1 MLIFADLINKLLS
14 QGKQL
19 LAVKFVFEFQ
29 LTDKFPPVPLLKEY
43 LKVSKKL
50 AKKVC
55 REGKNSLKSLVIYFP
70 FRKKRK
76 TKNENLILFKIRH
89 WLVGVN
95 ICILLRTR
103 PQLKKLVL

>member
-1 MLIFADLINKLLS
+1 MISVLIFADLIHKLLS

-43 LKVSKKL
+43 LKESKNL

-55 REGKNSLKSLVIYFP
+55 REGKNSLKSLVIHFL
-70 FRKKRK
+70 FWGGKKK
-76 TKNENLILFKIRH
+76 KENPILVKIKH
-89 WLVGVN
+89 LPVGVN
-95 ICILLRTR
+95 FH
-103 PQLKKLVL
+103 